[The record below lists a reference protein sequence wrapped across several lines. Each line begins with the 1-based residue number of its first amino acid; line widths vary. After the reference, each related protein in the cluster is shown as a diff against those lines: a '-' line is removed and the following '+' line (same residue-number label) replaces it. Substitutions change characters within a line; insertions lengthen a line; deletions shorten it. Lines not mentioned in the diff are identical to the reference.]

1 MASSVILGSRRWGK
15 SSLDV
20 FWFFLFMYKNLQ
32 PKIEFSIHVSACL
45 GFSTFLFGQRGWN
58 GHEETV
64 AVGKEP
70 SRGLGG
76 REERASGGHP
86 KGLFP
91 VRLQTVKAEDSALP
105 PPHTAPHLPPTA

>member
-1 MASSVILGSRRWGK
+1 M
-15 SSLDV
+15 DV

-45 GFSTFLFGQRGWN
+45 GFSTFLFGQRGRN

-76 REERASGGHP
+76 QEERASGVHP